1 MFSPKSAIPRL
12 KTVISIISIKITY
25 YYTFPIQNV
34 LYLNNIYSPKFV
46 IPLHKTGISLISIKI
61 SYTFPIQ
68 HFINLTNMHSPKFV
82 IPRTGRKGQQN
93 WDIKFESRQSS
104 TDALTPYLIDK
115 GISLA
120 SSSSNAPFTSHHHP
134 HLHHHRHQTEQLHRR
149 LAGDATKGYLRVNLY
164 LFDGPLYLL
173 LMSLFVCLPAYVLLW
188 SSLHVFLWII
198 NTFW

>member
-1 MFSPKSAIPRL
+1 MYSSKLAIPLL
-12 KTVISIISIKITY
+12 KTVNSLISKKIIYTS
-25 YYTFPIQNV
+25 TFPIQNI
-34 LYLNNIYSPKFV
+34 LYLNIVYCPKLV
-46 IPLHKTGISLISIKI
+46 TPRHKTGIYLI

-82 IPRTGRKGQQN
+82 IPRKGRKGQQN